1 MFVCADNSGHHVPY
15 LRGKV
20 VVAMAA
26 AEASVVHRAMD
37 GRRFLLSGPLDFSAP
52 FTSVVELTIAGR
64 QHEFTAGSVG
74 LADELAQ
81 ALGYTDFDE
90 ELTYQGGTLLTAR
103 VTSYDAQVQLDE
115 DRLVAAWRGRR
126 YCFLTQLYGASTAD
140 LLAVL
145 RTLRIAEHDD
155 GVVVRPD
162 TRAGSRFAAPATV
175 IKEVPGLGL
184 LDMTPLTAERA
195 RQLPSWRGLR
205 TRAGELFRDTL
216 SDGKPYFV
224 LAAADT
230 WVTVLPLADTVVDQV
245 PDLVDRLRVQSAE

>member
-1 MFVCADNSGHHVPY
+1 
-15 LRGKV
+15 
-20 VVAMAA
+20 
-26 AEASVVHRAMD
+26 MD
-37 GRRFLLSGPLDFSAP
+37 GRRFLLSGPLDLSAP
-52 FTSVVELTIAGR
+52 FTSVVEMTIAGR

-81 ALGYTDFDE
+81 ALGVTGFDE
-90 ELTYQGGTLLTAR
+90 QLNYQGGALFTAR
-103 VTSYDAQVQLDE
+103 VTSYDAQVRLDE

-126 YCFLTQLYGASTAD
+126 YCFVTQLYGASTAD

-155 GVVVRPD
+155 GLVVRPD
-162 TRAGSRFAAPATV
+162 PRAGSRYAAPATV
-175 IKEVPGLGL
+175 IKQVPGLGL

-224 LAAADT
+224 LAAQDT
-230 WVTVLPLADTVVDQV
+230 WVTVLPLADTVVDRV

>member
-1 MFVCADNSGHHVPY
+1 
-15 LRGKV
+15 
-20 VVAMAA
+20 VAPT
-26 AEASVVHRAMD
+26 EASVAHRAID

-52 FTSVVELTIAGR
+52 FTSVVELAIAGR
-64 QHEFTAGSVG
+64 PLEVTAGSVG

-81 ALGYTDFDE
+81 ALGVTGFDE
-90 ELTYQGGTLLTAR
+90 ELNYQGGVLLTAR
-103 VTSYDAQVQLDE
+103 STTYDPQIRLSE

-126 YCFLTQLYGASTAD
+126 YCFVTQMYGASTAD
-140 LLAVL
+140 LLAML
-145 RTLRIAEHDD
+145 RTLRIAEHND
-155 GVVVRPD
+155 GLAVRPD

-175 IKEVPGLGL
+175 IKQVPGLGL

-224 LAAADT
+224 LAAADA
-230 WVTVLPLADTVVDQV
+230 WVTVLPLPDTALDRV
-245 PDLVDRLRVQSAE
+245 PDLVDRLRVQTAE

>member
-1 MFVCADNSGHHVPY
+1 
-15 LRGKV
+15 
-20 VVAMAA
+20 
-26 AEASVVHRAMD
+26 MD

-74 LADELAQ
+74 LVGELARE
-81 ALGYTDFDE
+81 LGVTEFDE
-90 ELTYQGGTLLTAR
+90 ELNYQGGVLLTAR
-103 VTSYDAQVQLDE
+103 VTSYDPQIRLRE

-126 YCFLTQLYGASTAD
+126 YCFVTQLYGGSTSD
-140 LLAVL
+140 LLAML
-145 RTLRIAEHDD
+145 RTLRIVEHDD
-155 GVVVRPD
+155 GLVVRPD
-162 TRAGSRFAAPATV
+162 ARAGSKFTAPATV

-184 LDMTPLTAERA
+184 LDMTSLTAEHA
-195 RQLPSWRGLR
+195 RQLPSWRGLP

-230 WVTVLPLADTVVDQV
+230 WVTVLPVADTVSDRI
-245 PDLVDRLRVQSAE
+245 PDLVHRLHVQSGE

>member
-1 MFVCADNSGHHVPY
+1 MATTKAP
-15 LRGKV
+15 
-20 VVAMAA
+20 VA
-26 AEASVVHRAMD
+26 HRAMD
-37 GRRFLLSGPLDFSAP
+37 GRRFLLSGPLDLSAP

-81 ALGYTDFDE
+81 ALGVTGFDE
-90 ELTYQGGTLLTAR
+90 HLNYQGGTLSTAR
-103 VTSYDAQVQLDE
+103 VTSYDAQVRLDE

-126 YCFLTQLYGASTAD
+126 YCFVTQLYGASTAD

-155 GVVVRPD
+155 GLVVRPD
-162 TRAGSRFAAPATV
+162 PRAASRFTAPATV
-175 IKEVPGLGL
+175 LKQVPGLGL

-230 WVTVLPLADTVVDQV
+230 WVTVLPLADTVLDRV
-245 PDLVDRLRVQSAE
+245 PDLVDRLRVQSAQ

>member
-1 MFVCADNSGHHVPY
+1 
-15 LRGKV
+15 
-20 VVAMAA
+20 MAV
-26 AEASVVHRAMD
+26 AEAAVAHRAMD

-64 QHEFTAGSVG
+64 PHEFTSGSVG

-81 ALGYTDFDE
+81 ALGVNDFDE
-90 ELTYQGGTLLTAR
+90 ELNYQGGVLLTAR
-103 VTSYDAQVQLDE
+103 ARSYDAQIRLSE

-126 YCFLTQLYGASTAD
+126 YCFVTQLYGATTAD

-145 RTLRIAEHDD
+145 RTLRIAEHAD
-155 GVVVRPD
+155 GLAVRPD
-162 TRAGSRFAAPATV
+162 SRAGSRFTAPATV
-175 IKEVPGLGL
+175 IKQVPGLGL

-195 RQLPSWRGLR
+195 RQLPSWRGLP

-224 LAAADT
+224 LAGTDT

-245 PDLVDRLRVQSAE
+245 PDLVARLRVQSGE